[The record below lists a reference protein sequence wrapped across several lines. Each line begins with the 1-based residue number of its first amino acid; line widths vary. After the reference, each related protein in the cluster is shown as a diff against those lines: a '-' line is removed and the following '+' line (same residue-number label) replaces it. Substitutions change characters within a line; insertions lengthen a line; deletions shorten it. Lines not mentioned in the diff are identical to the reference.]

1 MGNNNQKPRAHALD
15 ALRGYAIITMVLS
28 AMEAFS
34 VLPRWMYHAQVPP
47 PDHVFDPT
55 IYGITWVDIIFPF
68 FLFSMGA
75 AIPLSLGRQHAKGE
89 SIMKLTWKTVQRWVK
104 LTFFAIF
111 IIHAFPFMLGYEQEW
126 MRYAMPI
133 FFFIL
138 LCLMFMPNP
147 FGLSPYKARAITW
160 SAYLVAVGFML
171 LQPYAGGAPFR
182 LTDSDC
188 IMLILANVSLTGS
201 IIYLLTIGHPLRRRA
216 LLPFLVALVMAAH
229 TANSWP
235 ALLIHTSWLPWLYLP
250 AYQEYLLI
258 IIPGT
263 VAGEWIAQW
272 LEKMKANDTSE
283 GLVESVQKKN
293 EAVLEN
299 VNPLKGGGEAVL
311 ENGNPL
317 KGGRGAVLE
326 NGNKVKNDEK
336 AVLENVN
343 PLKGGRGAVLEN
355 GNGVKNDE
363 KVVLENGNPLKGG
376 GGAVLE
382 NENKVRT
389 RSEEMKDKENSLAL
403 PVAFLSLALIVVN
416 VVLLFGRHLVANLV
430 ATMVLTALTAWLL
443 RSRREAGTTGVEAAK
458 QRSASKDAS
467 SQNAAKQEV
476 SNREASSQEA
486 AEREVSNREASSQ
499 EAAKQEVS
507 SREASSQEA
516 SKQEVYN
523 HRSSSITASPTL
535 HFWQR
540 LSSAGAYLLLLGLC
554 LESYEGGIRKDDVTL
569 SYLFVTCGLA
579 FYALL
584 LLTVVCDHWHV
595 RWLCAPL
602 EMVGKNPMVAYVSA
616 SMVIIPV
623 LILTHIYPYIDA
635 LSSQPLTGFL
645 KGVLLT
651 TLCMALTAWFT
662 HKRWFWKT

>member
-126 MRYAMPI
+126 MCYAMPI

-147 FGLSPYKARAITW
+147 FGLSPYKARTITW

-201 IIYLLTIGHPLRRRA
+201 IIYLLTIGHPLRRLA
-216 LLPFLVALVMAAH
+216 LLPFLVALFMAAH

-235 ALLIHTSWLPWLYLP
+235 AQLIHTSWLPWLYLP
-250 AYQEYLLI
+250 VYQEYLLI

-272 LEKMKANDTSE
+272 LEKMKANDMSK
-283 GLVESVQKKN
+283 GLVDNYQKKN
-293 EAVLEN
+293 EAVLE
-299 VNPLKGGGEAVL
+299 K
-311 ENGNPL
+311 GNPL

-336 AVLENVN
+336 V
-343 PLKGGRGAVLEN
+343 
-355 GNGVKNDE
+355 
-363 KVVLENGNPLKGG
+363 
-376 GGAVLE
+376 VLE

-389 RSEEMKDKENSLAL
+389 RSEEMKDKENALAL
-403 PVAFLSLALIVVN
+403 PVALLSLALIVVN

-458 QRSASKDAS
+458 Q
-467 SQNAAKQEV
+467 ET
-476 SNREASSQEA
+476 SNQ
-486 AEREVSNREASSQ
+486 
-499 EAAKQEVS
+499 K
-507 SREASSQEA
+507 
-516 SKQEVYN
+516 
-523 HRSSSITASPTL
+523 SSSTPASPTL

-623 LILTHIYPYIDA
+623 LILTQLYPYIDA

-651 TLCMALTAWFT
+651 ALCMALTAWFT

>member
-201 IIYLLTIGHPLRRRA
+201 IIYLLTIGHPLRRLA
-216 LLPFLVALVMAAH
+216 LLPFLVALFMAAH

-283 GLVESVQKKN
+283 GLVESYQKKN
-293 EAVLEN
+293 E
-299 VNPLKGGGEAVL
+299 
-311 ENGNPL
+311 
-317 KGGRGAVLE
+317 
-326 NGNKVKNDEK
+326 

-363 KVVLENGNPLKGG
+363 KVVLEN
-376 GGAVLE
+376 
-382 NENKVRT
+382 ENKVRT
-389 RSEEMKDKENSLAL
+389 RSEEMKDKENALAL

-458 QRSASKDAS
+458 QRAASRDAS

-486 AEREVSNREASSQ
+486 AEREVSSREASSQ
-499 EAAKQEVS
+499 EAAKQEV
-507 SREASSQEA
+507 
-516 SKQEVYN
+516 YN
-523 HRSSSITASPTL
+523 QKTSSITASPTL

-651 TLCMALTAWFT
+651 ALCMALTAWFT

>member
-111 IIHAFPFMLGYEQEW
+111 IIHAVPFMLGYEQEW

-171 LQPYAGGAPFR
+171 LQPYAGGAPFC

-201 IIYLLTIGHPLRRRA
+201 IIYLLTIGHPLRRLA
-216 LLPFLVALVMAAH
+216 LLPVLVALFMAAH

-235 ALLIHTSWLPWLYLP
+235 AQLIHTSWLPWLYLP

-272 LEKMKANDTSE
+272 LEKMKANDTSK
-283 GLVESVQKKN
+283 GLVDNYQKKS
-293 EAVLEN
+293 
-299 VNPLKGGGEAVL
+299 EAVL

-336 AVLENVN
+336 AVLEN
-343 PLKGGRGAVLEN
+343 
-355 GNGVKNDE
+355 
-363 KVVLENGNPLKGG
+363 
-376 GGAVLE
+376 
-382 NENKVRT
+382 ENKVRT
-389 RSEEMKDKENSLAL
+389 RSEEMKEKENALAL
-403 PVAFLSLALIVVN
+403 PVALLSLALIVVN

-443 RSRREAGTTGVEAAK
+443 RSRREAGTTDVEAAK
-458 QRSASKDAS
+458 QRAASKDAS
-467 SQNAAKQEV
+467 SQNAAKQEL
-476 SNREASSQEA
+476 
-486 AEREVSNREASSQ
+486 SNREASSQ
-499 EAAKQEVS
+499 EAAKQEV
-507 SREASSQEA
+507 
-516 SKQEVYN
+516 YN
-523 HRSSSITASPTL
+523 QKSSSIPASPTL

-651 TLCMALTAWFT
+651 ALCMALTAWFT

>member
-201 IIYLLTIGHPLRRRA
+201 IIYLLTIGHPLRRLA
-216 LLPFLVALVMAAH
+216 LLPFLVALFMAAH

-272 LEKMKANDTSE
+272 LEKMKANDTSK
-283 GLVESVQKKN
+283 GLVDNYQKKS

-299 VNPLKGGGEAVL
+299 VNPLKSR
-311 ENGNPL
+311 
-317 KGGRGAVLE
+317 RGAVLE
-326 NGNKVKNDEK
+326 NGDKVKNDEK

-343 PLKGGRGAVLEN
+343 LLKGGRE
-355 GNGVKNDE
+355 
-363 KVVLENGNPLKGG
+363 
-376 GGAVLE
+376 AVLE

-389 RSEEMKDKENSLAL
+389 RSEEMKDKENALAL

-476 SNREASSQEA
+476 SNREASL
-486 AEREVSNREASSQ
+486 Q

-623 LILTHIYPYIDA
+623 LILTQLYPYIDA

>member
-126 MRYAMPI
+126 MCYAMPI

-147 FGLSPYKARAITW
+147 FGLSPYKARTITW

-201 IIYLLTIGHPLRRRA
+201 IIYLLTIGHHLRRLA
-216 LLPFLVALVMAAH
+216 LLPFLVALFMAAH

-272 LEKMKANDTSE
+272 LEKMKANDTSK
-283 GLVESVQKKN
+283 GLVDNYKKKS

-299 VNPLKGGGEAVL
+299 VNPLKGV
-311 ENGNPL
+311 
-317 KGGRGAVLE
+317 
-326 NGNKVKNDEK
+326 
-336 AVLENVN
+336 
-343 PLKGGRGAVLEN
+343 RGAVLEN

-363 KVVLENGNPLKGG
+363 K
-376 GGAVLE
+376 AVLE

-389 RSEEMKDKENSLAL
+389 RSEEMKEKENSLAL
-403 PVAFLSLALIVVN
+403 PVALLSLALIVVN

-443 RSRREAGTTGVEAAK
+443 RSRREAGTTDVEAAK
-458 QRSASKDAS
+458 QRAASKDAS
-467 SQNAAKQEV
+467 SQNAAKQEL
-476 SNREASSQEA
+476 
-486 AEREVSNREASSQ
+486 SNREASSQ
-499 EAAKQEVS
+499 EAAKQEV
-507 SREASSQEA
+507 
-516 SKQEVYN
+516 YN
-523 HRSSSITASPTL
+523 QKSSSIPASPTL

-651 TLCMALTAWFT
+651 ALCMALTAWFT

>member
-201 IIYLLTIGHPLRRRA
+201 IIYLLTIGHPLRRLA
-216 LLPFLVALVMAAH
+216 LLPFLVALFMAAH

-272 LEKMKANDTSE
+272 LETMKANDKSK
-283 GLVESVQKKN
+283 GLVDNYQKKS
-293 EAVLEN
+293 
-299 VNPLKGGGEAVL
+299 EAVL

-326 NGNKVKNDEK
+326 NGN
-336 AVLENVN
+336 
-343 PLKGGRGAVLEN
+343 GA
-355 GNGVKNDE
+355 KNDE
-363 KVVLENGNPLKGG
+363 KV
-376 GGAVLE
+376 VLE

-389 RSEEMKDKENSLAL
+389 RSEEMKDKENALAL
-403 PVAFLSLALIVVN
+403 PVALLSLALIVVN

-443 RSRREAGTTGVEAAK
+443 RSRRKAGTTGVEAAK
-458 QRSASKDAS
+458 QRAASKDAS
-467 SQNAAKQEV
+467 SQNAAKQEL
-476 SNREASSQEA
+476 
-486 AEREVSNREASSQ
+486 SNREASSQ
-499 EAAKQEVS
+499 EAAKQEVYNQKTS
-507 SREASSQEA
+507 S
-516 SKQEVYN
+516 VP
-523 HRSSSITASPTL
+523 ASPTL

-623 LILTHIYPYIDA
+623 LILTQLYPYIDA

-651 TLCMALTAWFT
+651 ALCMALTAWFT

>member
-89 SIMKLTWKTVQRWVK
+89 SITKLTWKTVQRWVK

-133 FFFIL
+133 SFFIL

-201 IIYLLTIGHPLRRRA
+201 IIYLLTIGHPLRRLA
-216 LLPFLVALVMAAH
+216 LLPFLIALFMAAH

-235 ALLIHTSWLPWLYLP
+235 AQLIHTSWLPWLYLP

-272 LEKMKANDTSE
+272 LEKMKVKDT
-283 GLVESVQKKN
+283 GKDLVDNYQKKS
-293 EAVLEN
+293 E
-299 VNPLKGGGEAVL
+299 
-311 ENGNPL
+311 
-317 KGGRGAVLE
+317 
-326 NGNKVKNDEK
+326 

-363 KVVLENGNPLKGG
+363 KAVLENGNPLKGG
-376 GGAVLE
+376 RGAVLENGNGVKNDEKVVLE

-389 RSEEMKDKENSLAL
+389 RSEEMKDKENALAL
-403 PVAFLSLALIVVN
+403 PVALLSLALIVVN
-416 VVLLFGRHLVANLV
+416 VVLLFGRHLVANLI
-430 ATMVLTALTAWLL
+430 ATIVLTALTAWLL
-443 RSRREAGTTGVEAAK
+443 RSRREAGSTGVEAAR
-458 QRSASKDAS
+458 QRAALKEAS

-476 SNREASSQEA
+476 SNREASSQG
-486 AEREVSNREASSQ
+486 
-499 EAAKQEVS
+499 AAKQEVS
-507 SREASSQEA
+507 NQ
-516 SKQEVYN
+516 K
-523 HRSSSITASPTL
+523 SSSTQASPTL

-623 LILTHIYPYIDA
+623 LILTQLYPYIDA
-635 LSSQPLTGFL
+635 LSSEPLTGFL

-651 TLCMALTAWFT
+651 ALCMALTAWFT

>member
-201 IIYLLTIGHPLRRRA
+201 IIYLLTIGHPLRRLA
-216 LLPFLVALVMAAH
+216 LLPFLVALFMAAH

-250 AYQEYLLI
+250 AYQVYLLI

-272 LEKMKANDTSE
+272 LEKMKANDTSK
-283 GLVESVQKKN
+283 GLVDNYQKKN
-293 EAVLEN
+293 EAVLES
-299 VNPLKGGGEAVL
+299 G
-311 ENGNPL
+311 
-317 KGGRGAVLE
+317 
-326 NGNKVKNDEK
+326 
-336 AVLENVN
+336 N

-363 KVVLENGNPLKGG
+363 KVVLEN
-376 GGAVLE
+376 
-382 NENKVRT
+382 ENKVRT
-389 RSEEMKDKENSLAL
+389 RSEEMKDKENALAL
-403 PVAFLSLALIVVN
+403 PVALLSLALIVVN

-458 QRSASKDAS
+458 QRAASRDAS

-486 AEREVSNREASSQ
+486 
-499 EAAKQEVS
+499 
-507 SREASSQEA
+507 

-523 HRSSSITASPTL
+523 QKTSSIPASPTL

>member
-89 SIMKLTWKTVQRWVK
+89 SITKLTWKTIQRWVK

-133 FFFIL
+133 FFFLL

-147 FGLSPYKARAITW
+147 FGLSPYKARTITW

-171 LQPYAGGAPFR
+171 LQPYVGGAPFR
-182 LTDSDC
+182 LADSDC

-201 IIYLLTIGHPLRRRA
+201 IIYLLTIGHPLRRLA
-216 LLPFLVALVMAAH
+216 LLPFLIALFMAAH

-235 ALLIHTSWLPWLYLP
+235 AQLIHTSWLPWLYLP

-272 LEKMKANDTSE
+272 LEKMKANDTSK
-283 GLVESVQKKN
+283 GLVDNYQKKS
-293 EAVLEN
+293 EAVLD
-299 VNPLKGGGEAVL
+299 
-311 ENGNPL
+311 NG
-317 KGGRGAVLE
+317 
-326 NGNKVKNDEK
+326 
-336 AVLENVN
+336 N

-363 KVVLENGNPLKGG
+363 KVVLEN
-376 GGAVLE
+376 
-382 NENKVRT
+382 ENKVRT
-389 RSEEMKDKENSLAL
+389 RSEEMKDKENALAL
-403 PVAFLSLALIVVN
+403 PVALLSLALIVVN
-416 VVLLFGRHLVANLV
+416 VVLLFGRHLIANLV

-458 QRSASKDAS
+458 QRAASKDAS
-467 SQNAAKQEV
+467 SQEAAKQEFSNREASLQEAAKQEV

-486 AEREVSNREASSQ
+486 A
-499 EAAKQEVS
+499 
-507 SREASSQEA
+507 
-516 SKQEVYN
+516 KQEVYN
-523 HRSSSITASPTL
+523 QKSSSITASPTL

-540 LSSAGAYLLLLGLC
+540 LSLAGAYLLLLGLC

-623 LILTHIYPYIDA
+623 LILTQLYPYIDA
-635 LSSQPLTGFL
+635 LSSEPLTGFL

-651 TLCMALTAWFT
+651 ALCMALTAWFT

>member
-1 MGNNNQKPRAHALD
+1 MEVIGQMLFLSGSFHSLFRNRTFAFMKSRNMGNNNQKPRAHALD

-89 SIMKLTWKTVQRWVK
+89 SITKLTWKTVQRWVK

-133 FFFIL
+133 FFFLL

-201 IIYLLTIGHPLRRRA
+201 IIYLLTIGHPLRRLA
-216 LLPFLVALVMAAH
+216 LLPFLVALFMAAH

-272 LEKMKANDTSE
+272 LEKMKANDTSK
-283 GLVESVQKKN
+283 GLVDNYQKKS
-293 EAVLEN
+293 EAVLD
-299 VNPLKGGGEAVL
+299 
-311 ENGNPL
+311 NGNPL
-317 KGGRGAVLE
+317 KGGREAVPENGNGVKDVEKVVLENEIKDEEQEILENKEEKKGGREAVLE
-326 NGNKVKNDEK
+326 NGNKV
-336 AVLENVN
+336 
-343 PLKGGRGAVLEN
+343 
-355 GNGVKNDE
+355 
-363 KVVLENGNPLKGG
+363 
-376 GGAVLE
+376 
-382 NENKVRT
+382 RT
-389 RSEEMKDKENSLAL
+389 RSEEVKDKENALAL
-403 PVAFLSLALIVVN
+403 PVALLSLALIVTN
-416 VVLLFGRHLVANLV
+416 VVLLFGRHLVANLI
-430 ATMVLTALTAWLL
+430 ATIVLTALTAWLL
-443 RSRREAGTTGVEAAK
+443 RSRREAGSTGVEAAR
-458 QRSASKDAS
+458 QR
-467 SQNAAKQEV
+467 AALK
-476 SNREASSQEA
+476 
-486 AEREVSNREASSQ
+486 EASSQ

-507 SREASSQEA
+507 DREASSQGA
-516 SKQEVYN
+516 AKQEVSN
-523 HRSSSITASPTL
+523 QKSSSTQASPTL

-635 LSSQPLTGFL
+635 LSSEPLTGFL

-651 TLCMALTAWFT
+651 ALCMALTAWFT

>member
-201 IIYLLTIGHPLRRRA
+201 IIYLLTIGHPLRRLA
-216 LLPFLVALVMAAH
+216 LLPFLVALFMAAH

-272 LEKMKANDTSE
+272 LETMKANDTSK
-283 GLVESVQKKN
+283 GLVDNYQKKS
-293 EAVLEN
+293 
-299 VNPLKGGGEAVL
+299 EAVL

-326 NGNKVKNDEK
+326 NGN
-336 AVLENVN
+336 
-343 PLKGGRGAVLEN
+343 
-355 GNGVKNDE
+355 GVKNDE
-363 KVVLENGNPLKGG
+363 K
-376 GGAVLE
+376 AVLE

-389 RSEEMKDKENSLAL
+389 RSEDMKDKENALAL
-403 PVAFLSLALIVVN
+403 PVALLSLALIVVN

-443 RSRREAGTTGVEAAK
+443 RSRRAAGTTGVEAAK
-458 QRSASKDAS
+458 QRAALKDAS
-467 SQNAAKQEV
+467 SQN
-476 SNREASSQEA
+476 
-486 AEREVSNREASSQ
+486 
-499 EAAKQEVS
+499 AAKQEVS

-516 SKQEVYN
+516 AQQEVSN

-651 TLCMALTAWFT
+651 ALCMVLTAWFT

>member
-201 IIYLLTIGHPLRRRA
+201 IIYLLTIGHPLRRLA
-216 LLPFLVALVMAAH
+216 LLPFLVALFMAAH

-272 LEKMKANDTSE
+272 LEKMKANDTSK
-283 GLVESVQKKN
+283 GLVDNYKKKN
-293 EAVLEN
+293 EAVLES
-299 VNPLKGGGEAVL
+299 
-311 ENGNPL
+311 GNPL
-317 KGGRGAVLE
+317 KSSRGAVLE

-336 AVLENVN
+336 VVLENGN
-343 PLKGGRGAVLEN
+343 PFKGGRGAVLEN
-355 GNGVKNDE
+355 G
-363 KVVLENGNPLKGG
+363 
-376 GGAVLE
+376 
-382 NENKVRT
+382 NKVRT
-389 RSEEMKDKENSLAL
+389 RSEEMKDKENALAL

-486 AEREVSNREASSQ
+486 A
-499 EAAKQEVS
+499 
-507 SREASSQEA
+507 
-516 SKQEVYN
+516 KQEVYN
-523 HRSSSITASPTL
+523 REASLQEAAQQEVYNQKCSSIPASPTL

-651 TLCMALTAWFT
+651 ALCMALTAWFT

>member
-201 IIYLLTIGHPLRRRA
+201 IIYLLTIGHPLRRLA
-216 LLPFLVALVMAAH
+216 LLPFLVALFMAAH

-272 LEKMKANDTSE
+272 LEKMKANDTSK
-283 GLVESVQKKN
+283 GLVDNYQKKS

-299 VNPLKGGGEAVL
+299 VNPLKGGRE
-311 ENGNPL
+311 
-317 KGGRGAVLE
+317 
-326 NGNKVKNDEK
+326 
-336 AVLENVN
+336 
-343 PLKGGRGAVLEN
+343 
-355 GNGVKNDE
+355 
-363 KVVLENGNPLKGG
+363 
-376 GGAVLE
+376 AVLE

-389 RSEEMKDKENSLAL
+389 RSEEMKDKENALAL
-403 PVAFLSLALIVVN
+403 PVALLSLALIIVN

-430 ATMVLTALTAWLL
+430 ATMLLTALTAWLL

-458 QRSASKDAS
+458 QRSASRDAS
-467 SQNAAKQEV
+467 SQN
-476 SNREASSQEA
+476 
-486 AEREVSNREASSQ
+486 
-499 EAAKQEVS
+499 AAKQEVS

-516 SKQEVYN
+516 AKQEVYN
-523 HRSSSITASPTL
+523 REASSQEAAKQEVYNQKCSSITASPTL

-623 LILTHIYPYIDA
+623 LILTQLYPYIDA

>member
-201 IIYLLTIGHPLRRRA
+201 IIYLLTIGHPLRRLA
-216 LLPFLVALVMAAH
+216 LLPFLIALFMAAH

-283 GLVESVQKKN
+283 GLVESYQKKN
-293 EAVLEN
+293 E
-299 VNPLKGGGEAVL
+299 
-311 ENGNPL
+311 
-317 KGGRGAVLE
+317 
-326 NGNKVKNDEK
+326 

-363 KVVLENGNPLKGG
+363 KVVLESGNGVKNDEK
-376 GGAVLE
+376 AVLE

-389 RSEEMKDKENSLAL
+389 RSEEMKDKENALAL

-458 QRSASKDAS
+458 QRAASRDAS

-486 AEREVSNREASSQ
+486 AKR
-499 EAAKQEVS
+499 EVS

-651 TLCMALTAWFT
+651 ALCMALTAWFT

>member
-126 MRYAMPI
+126 MCYAMPI

-201 IIYLLTIGHPLRRRA
+201 IIYLLTIGHPLRRLA
-216 LLPFLVALVMAAH
+216 LLPFLVALFMAAH

-272 LEKMKANDTSE
+272 LEKMKANDTSK
-283 GLVESVQKKN
+283 GLVENYQKKN

-299 VNPLKGGGEAVL
+299 GNPLKGGSEAVFENGNKVKNDEKAVL

-326 NGNKVKNDEK
+326 SGNKVKNDE
-336 AVLENVN
+336 NV
-343 PLKGGRGAVLEN
+343 
-355 GNGVKNDE
+355 
-363 KVVLENGNPLKGG
+363 
-376 GGAVLE
+376 VLE
-382 NENKVRT
+382 NENKVKT
-389 RSEEMKDKENSLAL
+389 RSEEMKEKENALAL
-403 PVAFLSLALIVVN
+403 PVALLSLALIVVN

-458 QRSASKDAS
+458 Q
-467 SQNAAKQEV
+467 ET
-476 SNREASSQEA
+476 SNQ
-486 AEREVSNREASSQ
+486 
-499 EAAKQEVS
+499 
-507 SREASSQEA
+507 
-516 SKQEVYN
+516 
-523 HRSSSITASPTL
+523 RSSSAPASPTL

-623 LILTHIYPYIDA
+623 LILTQLYPYIDA

-651 TLCMALTAWFT
+651 ALCMALTAWFT

>member
-201 IIYLLTIGHPLRRRA
+201 IIYLLTIGHPLRRLA
-216 LLPFLVALVMAAH
+216 LLPFLVALFMAAH

-272 LEKMKANDTSE
+272 LEKMKANDTSK
-283 GLVESVQKKN
+283 GLVDNYQKKN

-299 VNPLKGGGEAVL
+299 VNPLKGG
-311 ENGNPL
+311 
-317 KGGRGAVLE
+317 K
-326 NGNKVKNDEK
+326 
-336 AVLENVN
+336 
-343 PLKGGRGAVLEN
+343 GAVLEN

-382 NENKVRT
+382 NGNKVKNDEKAVLENENKVRT
-389 RSEEMKDKENSLAL
+389 RSEEMKDKENALAL
-403 PVAFLSLALIVVN
+403 PVALLSLALIIVN

-443 RSRREAGTTGVEAAK
+443 RSRREAGTPGVEAAK
-458 QRSASKDAS
+458 QRVASKDAS

-476 SNREASSQEA
+476 SSREASSQEA
-486 AEREVSNREASSQ
+486 AKQEVYNREASSQ
-499 EAAKQEVS
+499 EAAKQEV
-507 SREASSQEA
+507 
-516 SKQEVYN
+516 YN
-523 HRSSSITASPTL
+523 QKCSSIPASPTL

>member
-1 MGNNNQKPRAHALD
+1 MGNNSQKPRAHALD

-201 IIYLLTIGHPLRRRA
+201 IIYLLTIGHPLRRLA
-216 LLPFLVALVMAAH
+216 LLPFLVALFMAAH

-250 AYQEYLLI
+250 AYQVYLLI

-283 GLVESVQKKN
+283 GLVESYQKKN
-293 EAVLEN
+293 E
-299 VNPLKGGGEAVL
+299 
-311 ENGNPL
+311 
-317 KGGRGAVLE
+317 
-326 NGNKVKNDEK
+326 

-363 KVVLENGNPLKGG
+363 KVVLENVNPLKGG
-376 GGAVLE
+376 RGAVLE

-389 RSEEMKDKENSLAL
+389 RSEEMKDKENALAL

-430 ATMVLTALTAWLL
+430 ATMVLTALSAWLL
-443 RSRREAGTTGVEAAK
+443 RSRRKAGTTGVEAAK
-458 QRSASKDAS
+458 QRAASRDAS
-467 SQNAAKQEV
+467 SQN
-476 SNREASSQEA
+476 
-486 AEREVSNREASSQ
+486 
-499 EAAKQEVS
+499 AAKQEVS

-516 SKQEVYN
+516 AKQEVYN
-523 HRSSSITASPTL
+523 REASSQEASKQEVSSREASSQEASEQEVYNQKTSSIPASPTL

-651 TLCMALTAWFT
+651 ALCMALTAWFT

>member
-201 IIYLLTIGHPLRRRA
+201 IIYLLTIGHPLRRLA
-216 LLPFLVALVMAAH
+216 LLPFLVALFMAAH

-272 LEKMKANDTSE
+272 LEKMKANYTSK
-283 GLVESVQKKN
+283 GLVDNYQKKS

-299 VNPLKGGGEAVL
+299 VNPLNGGREAVLDNGNKVKNDEKAVL

-326 NGNKVKNDEK
+326 NVNKVKNDEK
-336 AVLENVN
+336 V
-343 PLKGGRGAVLEN
+343 
-355 GNGVKNDE
+355 
-363 KVVLENGNPLKGG
+363 
-376 GGAVLE
+376 VLE

-389 RSEEMKDKENSLAL
+389 RSEEMKDKENALAL
-403 PVAFLSLALIVVN
+403 PVALLSLALIVVN

-458 QRSASKDAS
+458 QDT
-467 SQNAAKQEV
+467 
-476 SNREASSQEA
+476 SNQ
-486 AEREVSNREASSQ
+486 
-499 EAAKQEVS
+499 K
-507 SREASSQEA
+507 
-516 SKQEVYN
+516 
-523 HRSSSITASPTL
+523 SSSTPASPTL

-595 RWLCAPL
+595 RWLCASL

-623 LILTHIYPYIDA
+623 LILTQLYSYIDS

-651 TLCMALTAWFT
+651 ALCMALTAWFT

>member
-47 PDHVFDPT
+47 PDHVFDTT

-201 IIYLLTIGHPLRRRA
+201 IIYLLTIGHPLRRLA
-216 LLPFLVALVMAAH
+216 LLPFLVALFMAAH

-250 AYQEYLLI
+250 AYQVYLLI

-283 GLVESVQKKN
+283 GLVESYQKKN

-299 VNPLKGGGEAVL
+299 VNPL
-311 ENGNPL
+311 N
-317 KGGRGAVLE
+317 
-326 NGNKVKNDEK
+326 
-336 AVLENVN
+336 
-343 PLKGGRGAVLEN
+343 GGRGAVLEN

-382 NENKVRT
+382 NGNKVKNDEKAVLENENKVRT
-389 RSEEMKDKENSLAL
+389 RSEEMKDKENALAL
-403 PVAFLSLALIVVN
+403 PVALLSLALIIVN

-476 SNREASSQEA
+476 SNREASL
-486 AEREVSNREASSQ
+486 Q

-516 SKQEVYN
+516 LKQEVYN
-523 HRSSSITASPTL
+523 REASLQEAAQQEVYNQKCSSIPASPTL

-623 LILTHIYPYIDA
+623 LILTQLYPYIDA

-651 TLCMALTAWFT
+651 ALCMALTAWFT

>member
-89 SIMKLTWKTVQRWVK
+89 SITKLTWKTVQRWVK

-201 IIYLLTIGHPLRRRA
+201 IIYLLTIGHPLRRLA
-216 LLPFLVALVMAAH
+216 LLPFLIALFMAAH

-235 ALLIHTSWLPWLYLP
+235 AQLIHTSWLPWLYLP

-272 LEKMKANDTSE
+272 LEKMKAKDTGK
-283 GLVESVQKKN
+283 GLVENYQKKS
-293 EAVLEN
+293 
-299 VNPLKGGGEAVL
+299 EAVL

-317 KGGRGAVLE
+317 KGERGAVLE
-326 NGNKVKNDEK
+326 NE
-336 AVLENVN
+336 
-343 PLKGGRGAVLEN
+343 
-355 GNGVKNDE
+355 NGVKDVE
-363 KVVLENGNPLKGG
+363 KVVLENEIKDEEQEVLENKEDKKGG
-376 GGAVLE
+376 REVVLE

-389 RSEEMKDKENSLAL
+389 RSEEMKEKENALAL
-403 PVAFLSLALIVVN
+403 PVAILSLALIVTN
-416 VVLLFGRHLVANLV
+416 VVLLFGRHLVANLI
-430 ATMVLTALTAWLL
+430 ATIVLTALTAWLL
-443 RSRREAGTTGVEAAK
+443 RSRREAGSTGVEAAK
-458 QRSASKDAS
+458 QRAASKDAS
-467 SQNAAKQEV
+467 SQNAAKQELSNREASSQEAAKQEVSNREASSQGAAKQEV

-486 AEREVSNREASSQ
+486 AEQEVSNQ
-499 EAAKQEVS
+499 K
-507 SREASSQEA
+507 
-516 SKQEVYN
+516 
-523 HRSSSITASPTL
+523 SSSTPASPTL

-623 LILTHIYPYIDA
+623 LILTQLYPYIDA

-651 TLCMALTAWFT
+651 ALCMALTAWFT

>member
-89 SIMKLTWKTVQRWVK
+89 SIMKLTWKTVQRWVR

-201 IIYLLTIGHPLRRRA
+201 IIYLLTIGHPLRRLA
-216 LLPFLVALVMAAH
+216 LLPFLVALFMAAH

-272 LEKMKANDTSE
+272 LEKMKANDTSK
-283 GLVESVQKKN
+283 GLVDNYKKKN
-293 EAVLEN
+293 EAVLES
-299 VNPLKGGGEAVL
+299 
-311 ENGNPL
+311 GNPL
-317 KGGRGAVLE
+317 KSSRGAVLE
-326 NGNKVKNDEK
+326 NGNK
-336 AVLENVN
+336 
-343 PLKGGRGAVLEN
+343 
-355 GNGVKNDE
+355 VKNDE

-376 GGAVLE
+376 GGAVFE

-389 RSEEMKDKENSLAL
+389 RSEEMKDKENALAL

-486 AEREVSNREASSQ
+486 A
-499 EAAKQEVS
+499 KQEVS

-523 HRSSSITASPTL
+523 REASLQEAAQQEVYNQKCSSIPASPTL

-651 TLCMALTAWFT
+651 ALCMALTAWFT

>member
-201 IIYLLTIGHPLRRRA
+201 IIYLLTIGHPLRRLA
-216 LLPFLVALVMAAH
+216 LLPFLVALFMAAH

-272 LEKMKANDTSE
+272 LETMKANDTSK
-283 GLVESVQKKN
+283 GLVESYQKKN
-293 EAVLEN
+293 
-299 VNPLKGGGEAVL
+299 EAVL

-317 KGGRGAVLE
+317 KGGREAVLE

-336 AVLENVN
+336 TVLES
-343 PLKGGRGAVLEN
+343 
-355 GNGVKNDE
+355 
-363 KVVLENGNPLKGG
+363 
-376 GGAVLE
+376 
-382 NENKVRT
+382 ENKVRT
-389 RSEEMKDKENSLAL
+389 RSEEMKDKENALAL
-403 PVAFLSLALIVVN
+403 PVALLSLALIVVN

-443 RSRREAGTTGVEAAK
+443 RSRRKAGTTGVEAAK
-458 QRSASKDAS
+458 QRAASRDAS

-499 EAAKQEVS
+499 EAAKQEV
-507 SREASSQEA
+507 
-516 SKQEVYN
+516 YN
-523 HRSSSITASPTL
+523 QKCSSIPASPTL

-651 TLCMALTAWFT
+651 ALCMALTAWFT

>member
-147 FGLSPYKARAITW
+147 FGLSPYKARTITW

-201 IIYLLTIGHPLRRRA
+201 IIYLLTIGHHLRRLA
-216 LLPFLVALVMAAH
+216 LLPFLVALFMAAH

-235 ALLIHTSWLPWLYLP
+235 ALFIHTSWLPWLYLP

-272 LEKMKANDTSE
+272 LEKMKANDTSK
-283 GLVESVQKKN
+283 GLVDNYQKKS

-299 VNPLKGGGEAVL
+299 VNPLNGGREAVL
-311 ENGNPL
+311 DNGNKVKNDEKAVLEKGNPL

-326 NGNKVKNDEK
+326 NVNKVKNDEK
-336 AVLENVN
+336 V
-343 PLKGGRGAVLEN
+343 
-355 GNGVKNDE
+355 
-363 KVVLENGNPLKGG
+363 
-376 GGAVLE
+376 VLE

-389 RSEEMKDKENSLAL
+389 RSEEMKDKENALAL
-403 PVAFLSLALIVVN
+403 PVALLSLALIVVN

-430 ATMVLTALTAWLL
+430 ATMALTALTAWLL

-458 QRSASKDAS
+458 Q
-467 SQNAAKQEV
+467 EI
-476 SNREASSQEA
+476 SNQ
-486 AEREVSNREASSQ
+486 
-499 EAAKQEVS
+499 K
-507 SREASSQEA
+507 
-516 SKQEVYN
+516 
-523 HRSSSITASPTL
+523 SSSALASPTL

-651 TLCMALTAWFT
+651 ALCMALTAWFT

>member
-201 IIYLLTIGHPLRRRA
+201 IIYLLTIGHHLRRLA
-216 LLPFLVALVMAAH
+216 LLPFLVALFMAAH

-272 LEKMKANDTSE
+272 LEKMKANDTSK
-283 GLVESVQKKN
+283 GLVENYQKKN

-299 VNPLKGGGEAVL
+299 GNPLKGGSEAVFENGNKVKNDEKAVL

-326 NGNKVKNDEK
+326 SGNKVKNDE
-336 AVLENVN
+336 NV
-343 PLKGGRGAVLEN
+343 
-355 GNGVKNDE
+355 
-363 KVVLENGNPLKGG
+363 
-376 GGAVLE
+376 VLE
-382 NENKVRT
+382 NENKVKT
-389 RSEEMKDKENSLAL
+389 RSEEMKDKENALAL
-403 PVAFLSLALIVVN
+403 PVALLSLALIVVN

-443 RSRREAGTTGVEAAK
+443 RSRRKAGTTGVEAAK
-458 QRSASKDAS
+458 QRAASRDAS

-486 AEREVSNREASSQ
+486 AKQEVSNRESSSQ
-499 EAAKQEVS
+499 EAAKQEV
-507 SREASSQEA
+507 
-516 SKQEVYN
+516 YN
-523 HRSSSITASPTL
+523 QKCSSIQASPTL

-623 LILTHIYPYIDA
+623 LILTQLYPYIDA
-635 LSSQPLTGFL
+635 LSSEPLTGFL

-651 TLCMALTAWFT
+651 ALCMALTAWFT

>member
-201 IIYLLTIGHPLRRRA
+201 IIYLLTIGHPLRRLA
-216 LLPFLVALVMAAH
+216 LLPFLVALFMAAH

-283 GLVESVQKKN
+283 GLVENYQKKS
-293 EAVLEN
+293 
-299 VNPLKGGGEAVL
+299 EAVL
-311 ENGNPL
+311 ENGNLL
-317 KGGRGAVLE
+317 KGGREAVLE
-326 NGNKVKNDEK
+326 NWNK
-336 AVLENVN
+336 
-343 PLKGGRGAVLEN
+343 
-355 GNGVKNDE
+355 VKNDE

-382 NENKVRT
+382 NGNKVKNDEKAVLENENKVRT
-389 RSEEMKDKENSLAL
+389 RSEEMKDKENALAL
-403 PVAFLSLALIVVN
+403 PVALLSLALIIVN

-443 RSRREAGTTGVEAAK
+443 RSRRKAGTTGVEAAK
-458 QRSASKDAS
+458 QRAASRDAS
-467 SQNAAKQEV
+467 SQN
-476 SNREASSQEA
+476 
-486 AEREVSNREASSQ
+486 
-499 EAAKQEVS
+499 AAKQEVS

-516 SKQEVYN
+516 VKQEVYN
-523 HRSSSITASPTL
+523 HRSSSIPASPTL

-651 TLCMALTAWFT
+651 ALCMALTAWFT

>member
-126 MRYAMPI
+126 MCYAMPI

-138 LCLMFMPNP
+138 LCLMFMSNP

-201 IIYLLTIGHPLRRRA
+201 IIYLLTIGHPLRRLA
-216 LLPFLVALVMAAH
+216 LLPFLVALFMAAH

-272 LEKMKANDTSE
+272 LEKMKANDTSK
-283 GLVESVQKKN
+283 GLVESYQKKS
-293 EAVLEN
+293 E
-299 VNPLKGGGEAVL
+299 
-311 ENGNPL
+311 
-317 KGGRGAVLE
+317 AVLE

-336 AVLENVN
+336 AVLEKGN
-343 PLKGGRGAVLEN
+343 PLKGGRGAVLES
-355 GNGVKNDE
+355 GNKVKNDE
-363 KVVLENGNPLKGG
+363 NV
-376 GGAVLE
+376 VLE

-389 RSEEMKDKENSLAL
+389 RSEEMKEKENALAL
-403 PVAFLSLALIVVN
+403 PVALLSLALIVTN
-416 VVLLFGRHLVANLV
+416 VVLLFGRHLVANLI
-430 ATMVLTALTAWLL
+430 ATIVLTALTAWLL
-443 RSRREAGTTGVEAAK
+443 RSRREAGLTGVEAAR
-458 QRSASKDAS
+458 QRAALKEAS

-476 SNREASSQEA
+476 SDRETSSQG
-486 AEREVSNREASSQ
+486 
-499 EAAKQEVS
+499 AAKQEV
-507 SREASSQEA
+507 
-516 SKQEVYN
+516 YN
-523 HRSSSITASPTL
+523 QKSSSAPASPTL

-623 LILTHIYPYIDA
+623 LILTQLYPYIDA
-635 LSSQPLTGFL
+635 LSSEPLTGFL

-651 TLCMALTAWFT
+651 ALCMALTAWFT

>member
-201 IIYLLTIGHPLRRRA
+201 IIYLLTIGHPLRRQA
-216 LLPFLVALVMAAH
+216 LLPFLVALFMAAH

-272 LEKMKANDTSE
+272 LEKMKANDTSK
-283 GLVESVQKKN
+283 GLVDNYQKKS
-293 EAVLEN
+293 EAVLEI
-299 VNPLKGGGEAVL
+299 
-311 ENGNPL
+311 GNPL
-317 KGGRGAVLE
+317 KGGREAVLE

-336 AVLENVN
+336 TVLES
-343 PLKGGRGAVLEN
+343 
-355 GNGVKNDE
+355 
-363 KVVLENGNPLKGG
+363 
-376 GGAVLE
+376 
-382 NENKVRT
+382 ENKVRT
-389 RSEEMKDKENSLAL
+389 RSEEMKDKENALAL
-403 PVAFLSLALIVVN
+403 PVALLSLALIVVN

-458 QRSASKDAS
+458 QRAGLKDAS
-467 SQNAAKQEV
+467 SQDAAEQEV
-476 SNREASSQEA
+476 SSREASSQ
-486 AEREVSNREASSQ
+486 N
-499 EAAKQEVS
+499 AAKQEVS

-516 SKQEVYN
+516 AKQEVSN
-523 HRSSSITASPTL
+523 HRFSSIPASPTL

-651 TLCMALTAWFT
+651 ALCMALTAWFT

>member
-126 MRYAMPI
+126 MCYAMPI

-201 IIYLLTIGHPLRRRA
+201 IIYLLTIGHPLRRLA
-216 LLPFLVALVMAAH
+216 LLPFLVALFMAAH

-235 ALLIHTSWLPWLYLP
+235 AQLIHTSWLPWLYLP

-272 LEKMKANDTSE
+272 LEKMKTNDTSK
-283 GLVESVQKKN
+283 GLVDNYQKKS
-293 EAVLEN
+293 EAVLD
-299 VNPLKGGGEAVL
+299 
-311 ENGNPL
+311 NGNPL
-317 KGGRGAVLE
+317 NGGRE
-326 NGNKVKNDEK
+326 
-336 AVLENVN
+336 
-343 PLKGGRGAVLEN
+343 AVLEN

-363 KVVLENGNPLKGG
+363 K
-376 GGAVLE
+376 AVLE

-389 RSEEMKDKENSLAL
+389 RSEEMKDKENALAL
-403 PVAFLSLALIVVN
+403 PVALLSLALIVVN

-458 QRSASKDAS
+458 QRAASKDAS
-467 SQNAAKQEV
+467 SQNAAKQEL
-476 SNREASSQEA
+476 
-486 AEREVSNREASSQ
+486 SNREASSQ

-507 SREASSQEA
+507 NREASLQEA
-516 SKQEVYN
+516 AKQEISN
-523 HRSSSITASPTL
+523 QKSSSTPASPTL

-602 EMVGKNPMVAYVSA
+602 EMVGKNPMVAYVSS

-623 LILTHIYPYIDA
+623 LILTQLYPYIDA

-651 TLCMALTAWFT
+651 ALCMALTAWFT

>member
-126 MRYAMPI
+126 MCYAMPI

-201 IIYLLTIGHPLRRRA
+201 IIYLLTIGHPLRRLA
-216 LLPFLVALVMAAH
+216 LLPFLVALFMAAH

-235 ALLIHTSWLPWLYLP
+235 AQLIHTSWLPWLYLP

-272 LEKMKANDTSE
+272 LEKMKANDMSK
-283 GLVESVQKKN
+283 GLVDNYQKKN
-293 EAVLEN
+293 
-299 VNPLKGGGEAVL
+299 EAVL

-336 AVLENVN
+336 AVLEKGN
-343 PLKGGRGAVLEN
+343 PLKGGREAVLEN
-355 GNGVKNDE
+355 VNKVKNDE
-363 KVVLENGNPLKGG
+363 KV
-376 GGAVLE
+376 VLE

-389 RSEEMKDKENSLAL
+389 RSEEMKDKENALAL
-403 PVAFLSLALIVVN
+403 PVALLSLALIVVN

-458 QRSASKDAS
+458 Q
-467 SQNAAKQEV
+467 EI
-476 SNREASSQEA
+476 SNQ
-486 AEREVSNREASSQ
+486 
-499 EAAKQEVS
+499 K
-507 SREASSQEA
+507 
-516 SKQEVYN
+516 
-523 HRSSSITASPTL
+523 SSSAPASPTL
-535 HFWQR
+535 HFWQC

-651 TLCMALTAWFT
+651 ALCMALTAWFT

>member
-201 IIYLLTIGHPLRRRA
+201 IIYLLTIGHPLRRLA
-216 LLPFLVALVMAAH
+216 LLPFLVALFMAAH

-235 ALLIHTSWLPWLYLP
+235 AQLIHTSWLPWLYLP

-272 LEKMKANDTSE
+272 LEKMKTNDTSK
-283 GLVESVQKKN
+283 GLVDNYQKKS
-293 EAVLEN
+293 EAVLD
-299 VNPLKGGGEAVL
+299 
-311 ENGNPL
+311 NGNPL
-317 KGGRGAVLE
+317 NGGRE
-326 NGNKVKNDEK
+326 
-336 AVLENVN
+336 
-343 PLKGGRGAVLEN
+343 AVLEN

-363 KVVLENGNPLKGG
+363 K
-376 GGAVLE
+376 AVLE

-389 RSEEMKDKENSLAL
+389 RSEEMKDKENALAL
-403 PVAFLSLALIVVN
+403 PVALLSLALIVVN

-458 QRSASKDAS
+458 QDT
-467 SQNAAKQEV
+467 
-476 SNREASSQEA
+476 SNQ
-486 AEREVSNREASSQ
+486 
-499 EAAKQEVS
+499 K
-507 SREASSQEA
+507 
-516 SKQEVYN
+516 
-523 HRSSSITASPTL
+523 SSSAPASPTL

-651 TLCMALTAWFT
+651 ALCMALTAWFT

>member
-89 SIMKLTWKTVQRWVK
+89 SITKLTWKTVQRWVK

-182 LTDSDC
+182 LADSDC

-201 IIYLLTIGHPLRRRA
+201 IIYLLTIGHPLRRLA
-216 LLPFLVALVMAAH
+216 LLPFLIALFMAAH

-235 ALLIHTSWLPWLYLP
+235 AQLIHTSWLPWLYLP

-258 IIPGT
+258 IIPST

-272 LEKMKANDTSE
+272 LEKMKAKDTGK
-283 GLVESVQKKN
+283 GLVENYQIN
-293 EAVLEN
+293 
-299 VNPLKGGGEAVL
+299 EAVL

-317 KGGRGAVLE
+317 KGGREAV
-326 NGNKVKNDEK
+326 
-336 AVLENVN
+336 
-343 PLKGGRGAVLEN
+343 P
-355 GNGVKNDE
+355 
-363 KVVLENGNPLKGG
+363 
-376 GGAVLE
+376 E

-389 RSEEMKDKENSLAL
+389 RSEEMKEKENALAL
-403 PVAFLSLALIVVN
+403 PVALLSLALIVTN
-416 VVLLFGRHLVANLV
+416 VVLLFGRHLVANLI
-430 ATMVLTALTAWLL
+430 ATIVLTALTAWLL
-443 RSRREAGTTGVEAAK
+443 RSRHEAGSTGVEAAR
-458 QRSASKDAS
+458 QRAALKEAS
-467 SQNAAKQEV
+467 SQETAKQEVSNREASSQGAAKQEV

-486 AEREVSNREASSQ
+486 AKQRISNREASSQ
-499 EAAKQEVS
+499 EAAEQEVS
-507 SREASSQEA
+507 NQ
-516 SKQEVYN
+516 K
-523 HRSSSITASPTL
+523 SSSTPASPTL
-535 HFWQR
+535 HFCQR

-635 LSSQPLTGFL
+635 LSSEPLTGFL

-651 TLCMALTAWFT
+651 ALCMALTAWFT

>member
-201 IIYLLTIGHPLRRRA
+201 IIYLLTIGHPLRRLA
-216 LLPFLVALVMAAH
+216 LLPFLVALFMAAH

-235 ALLIHTSWLPWLYLP
+235 AQLIHTSWLPWLYLP

-272 LEKMKANDTSE
+272 LEKMKANDTSK
-283 GLVESVQKKN
+283 GLVDNYQKKS
-293 EAVLEN
+293 EAVLD
-299 VNPLKGGGEAVL
+299 
-311 ENGNPL
+311 NGNPL
-317 KGGRGAVLE
+317 NGGRE
-326 NGNKVKNDEK
+326 
-336 AVLENVN
+336 
-343 PLKGGRGAVLEN
+343 AVLEN

-363 KVVLENGNPLKGG
+363 KV
-376 GGAVLE
+376 VLE

-389 RSEEMKDKENSLAL
+389 RSEEMKDKENALAL
-403 PVAFLSLALIVVN
+403 PVALLSLALIVVN

-458 QRSASKDAS
+458 Q
-467 SQNAAKQEV
+467 EI
-476 SNREASSQEA
+476 SNQ
-486 AEREVSNREASSQ
+486 
-499 EAAKQEVS
+499 K
-507 SREASSQEA
+507 
-516 SKQEVYN
+516 
-523 HRSSSITASPTL
+523 SSSTPASPTL

-623 LILTHIYPYIDA
+623 LILTQLYPYIDA

-651 TLCMALTAWFT
+651 ALCMALTAWFT

>member
-201 IIYLLTIGHPLRRRA
+201 IIYLLTIGHPLRRLA
-216 LLPFLVALVMAAH
+216 LLPFLVALFMAAH

-272 LEKMKANDTSE
+272 LEKMKANYTSK
-283 GLVESVQKKN
+283 GLVDNYQKKS

-299 VNPLKGGGEAVL
+299 VNPLNGGREAVLDNGNKVKNDEKAVL

-326 NGNKVKNDEK
+326 NVNKVKNDEK
-336 AVLENVN
+336 V
-343 PLKGGRGAVLEN
+343 
-355 GNGVKNDE
+355 
-363 KVVLENGNPLKGG
+363 
-376 GGAVLE
+376 VLE

-389 RSEEMKDKENSLAL
+389 RSEEMKDKENALAL
-403 PVAFLSLALIVVN
+403 PVALLSLALIVVN

-458 QRSASKDAS
+458 QDT
-467 SQNAAKQEV
+467 
-476 SNREASSQEA
+476 SNQ
-486 AEREVSNREASSQ
+486 
-499 EAAKQEVS
+499 K
-507 SREASSQEA
+507 
-516 SKQEVYN
+516 
-523 HRSSSITASPTL
+523 SSSTPASPTL

-595 RWLCAPL
+595 RWLCASL

-651 TLCMALTAWFT
+651 ALCMALTAWFT

>member
-201 IIYLLTIGHPLRRRA
+201 IIYLLTIGHPLRRLA
-216 LLPFLVALVMAAH
+216 LLPFLVALFMAAH

-250 AYQEYLLI
+250 AYQVYLLI

-272 LEKMKANDTSE
+272 LEKMKANDTSK
-283 GLVESVQKKN
+283 GLVDNYQKKSESVLENGNLLKGGR

-299 VNPLKGGGEAVL
+299 W
-311 ENGNPL
+311 
-317 KGGRGAVLE
+317 
-326 NGNKVKNDEK
+326 NKVKNDEK
-336 AVLENVN
+336 VVLENGN

-363 KVVLENGNPLKGG
+363 KVVLED
-376 GGAVLE
+376 
-382 NENKVRT
+382 ENKVRT
-389 RSEEMKDKENSLAL
+389 RSEEMKEKENALAL
-403 PVAFLSLALIVVN
+403 PVALLSLALIVVN

-486 AEREVSNREASSQ
+486 AEREVS
-499 EAAKQEVS
+499 

-523 HRSSSITASPTL
+523 QKTSSIPASPTL

-623 LILTHIYPYIDA
+623 LILTQLYPYIDA

>member
-55 IYGITWVDIIFPF
+55 IYGITWVDIIFPL

-201 IIYLLTIGHPLRRRA
+201 IIYLLTIGHPLRRLA
-216 LLPFLVALVMAAH
+216 LLPFLVALFMAAH

-235 ALLIHTSWLPWLYLP
+235 ALLIHTSWLPWIYLP

-272 LEKMKANDTSE
+272 LEKMKANDTSK
-283 GLVESVQKKN
+283 GLVDNYQKKS
-293 EAVLEN
+293 
-299 VNPLKGGGEAVL
+299 EAVL
-311 ENGNPL
+311 ENGNLL
-317 KGGRGAVLE
+317 KGGREAVLE
-326 NGNKVKNDEK
+326 NWNKVKNDEK
-336 AVLENVN
+336 VVLENGN

-363 KVVLENGNPLKGG
+363 KVVLED
-376 GGAVLE
+376 
-382 NENKVRT
+382 ENKVRT
-389 RSEEMKDKENSLAL
+389 RSEEMKEKENALAL
-403 PVAFLSLALIVVN
+403 PVALLSLALIVVN

-458 QRSASKDAS
+458 QRAASRDAS

-486 AEREVSNREASSQ
+486 AEREVSSREASSQ
-499 EAAKQEVS
+499 EAAKQEV
-507 SREASSQEA
+507 
-516 SKQEVYN
+516 YN
-523 HRSSSITASPTL
+523 QKCSSIPASPTL

-623 LILTHIYPYIDA
+623 LILTQLYPYIDA

>member
-188 IMLILANVSLTGS
+188 IMLILANVSLIGS
-201 IIYLLTIGHPLRRRA
+201 IIYLLTIGHPLRRLA
-216 LLPFLVALVMAAH
+216 LLPFLVALFMAAH

-235 ALLIHTSWLPWLYLP
+235 AQLIHTSWLPWLYLP

-272 LEKMKANDTSE
+272 LEKMKTNDTSK
-283 GLVESVQKKN
+283 GLVDNYKKKS

-299 VNPLKGGGEAVL
+299 VNPLKGG
-311 ENGNPL
+311 
-317 KGGRGAVLE
+317 KGAVLE

-336 AVLENVN
+336 AVLEN
-343 PLKGGRGAVLEN
+343 
-355 GNGVKNDE
+355 
-363 KVVLENGNPLKGG
+363 
-376 GGAVLE
+376 
-382 NENKVRT
+382 ENKVRT
-389 RSEEMKDKENSLAL
+389 RSEEMKEKENALAL
-403 PVAFLSLALIVVN
+403 PVALLSLALIVVN

-458 QRSASKDAS
+458 QRAASKDAS
-467 SQNAAKQEV
+467 SQNVAKQEV
-476 SNREASSQEA
+476 SSREASSQEA
-486 AEREVSNREASSQ
+486 AKQEVYNREASSQ

-507 SREASSQEA
+507 NQKTSS
-516 SKQEVYN
+516 VP
-523 HRSSSITASPTL
+523 ASPTL

-651 TLCMALTAWFT
+651 ALCMALTAWFT

>member
-201 IIYLLTIGHPLRRRA
+201 IIYLLTIGHPLRRLA
-216 LLPFLVALVMAAH
+216 LLPFLVALFMAAH

-272 LEKMKANDTSE
+272 LEKMKANDTSK
-283 GLVESVQKKN
+283 GLVDNYQKKN
-293 EAVLEN
+293 
-299 VNPLKGGGEAVL
+299 GAVL

-317 KGGRGAVLE
+317 KGGREAVLE

-336 AVLENVN
+336 AVLEN
-343 PLKGGRGAVLEN
+343 
-355 GNGVKNDE
+355 
-363 KVVLENGNPLKGG
+363 
-376 GGAVLE
+376 
-382 NENKVRT
+382 ENKVRT
-389 RSEEMKDKENSLAL
+389 RSEEMKEKENALAL
-403 PVAFLSLALIVVN
+403 PVALLSLALIVVN

-443 RSRREAGTTGVEAAK
+443 RSRRKAGTTGVEAAK
-458 QRSASKDAS
+458 QRAASKDAS
-467 SQNAAKQEV
+467 SQNAAKQEL
-476 SNREASSQEA
+476 
-486 AEREVSNREASSQ
+486 SNREASSQ

-507 SREASSQEA
+507 NREASLQEA
-516 SKQEVYN
+516 AKQEISN
-523 HRSSSITASPTL
+523 QRSSSAPASPTL

-635 LSSQPLTGFL
+635 LSSEPLTGFL

-651 TLCMALTAWFT
+651 ALCMALTAWFT

>member
-201 IIYLLTIGHPLRRRA
+201 IIYLLTIGHPLRRLA
-216 LLPFLVALVMAAH
+216 LLPFLVALFMAAH

-283 GLVESVQKKN
+283 GLVESYQKKN
-293 EAVLEN
+293 E
-299 VNPLKGGGEAVL
+299 
-311 ENGNPL
+311 
-317 KGGRGAVLE
+317 
-326 NGNKVKNDEK
+326 

-363 KVVLENGNPLKGG
+363 K
-376 GGAVLE
+376 AVLE
-382 NENKVRT
+382 SENKVRT
-389 RSEEMKDKENSLAL
+389 RSEEMKDKENALAL
-403 PVAFLSLALIVVN
+403 PVALLSLALIIVN

-458 QRSASKDAS
+458 QRAASRDAS
-467 SQNAAKQEV
+467 SQNAAKHEV

-486 AEREVSNREASSQ
+486 AEREVYNREASSQ
-499 EAAKQEVS
+499 EAAKQEV
-507 SREASSQEA
+507 
-516 SKQEVYN
+516 YN
-523 HRSSSITASPTL
+523 QKCSSIPASPTL

-554 LESYEGGIRKDDVTL
+554 FESYEGGIRKDDVTL

-651 TLCMALTAWFT
+651 ALCMALTAWFT

>member
-89 SIMKLTWKTVQRWVK
+89 SITKLTWKTVQRWVK

-182 LTDSDC
+182 LADSDC

-201 IIYLLTIGHPLRRRA
+201 IIYLLTIGHPLRRLA
-216 LLPFLVALVMAAH
+216 LLPFLIALFMAAH

-235 ALLIHTSWLPWLYLP
+235 AQLIHTSWLPWLYLP

-272 LEKMKANDTSE
+272 LEKMKVKDT
-283 GLVESVQKKN
+283 GKGVVEKYQIN
-293 EAVLEN
+293 EE
-299 VNPLKGGGEAVL
+299 
-311 ENGNPL
+311 
-317 KGGRGAVLE
+317 
-326 NGNKVKNDEK
+326 
-336 AVLENVN
+336 VLENVN
-343 PLKGGRGAVLEN
+343 PLKGGREAVPENGKGVKDVEKVVLENEIKDEEQVVLENNEEKKGGREAVLEN
-355 GNGVKNDE
+355 GN
-363 KVVLENGNPLKGG
+363 
-376 GGAVLE
+376 
-382 NENKVRT
+382 KVRT
-389 RSEEMKDKENSLAL
+389 KSEEMKDKENALAL
-403 PVAFLSLALIVVN
+403 PVALLSLALIVTN
-416 VVLLFGRHLVANLV
+416 VVLLFGRHLVANLI
-430 ATMVLTALTAWLL
+430 ATIVLTALTAWLL
-443 RSRREAGTTGVEAAK
+443 RSRREAGSTGVEAAR
-458 QRSASKDAS
+458 QRAALKEAS

-486 AEREVSNREASSQ
+486 AKQEVSNREASSQGAAKQRISNREASSQ

-507 SREASSQEA
+507 NQ
-516 SKQEVYN
+516 K
-523 HRSSSITASPTL
+523 SSSTPASPTL

-623 LILTHIYPYIDA
+623 LILTQLYPYIDA
-635 LSSQPLTGFL
+635 LSSEPLTGFL

-651 TLCMALTAWFT
+651 ALCMALTAWFT

>member
-201 IIYLLTIGHPLRRRA
+201 IIYLLTIGHPLRRLA
-216 LLPFLVALVMAAH
+216 LLPFLVALFMAAH

-250 AYQEYLLI
+250 AYQVYLLI

-283 GLVESVQKKN
+283 GLVESYQKKN
-293 EAVLEN
+293 
-299 VNPLKGGGEAVL
+299 EAVL

-317 KGGRGAVLE
+317 KGGREAVLE
-326 NGNKVKNDEK
+326 NGNKI
-336 AVLENVN
+336 
-343 PLKGGRGAVLEN
+343 
-355 GNGVKNDE
+355 KNDE
-363 KVVLENGNPLKGG
+363 KV
-376 GGAVLE
+376 VLE

-389 RSEEMKDKENSLAL
+389 RSEEMKDKENTLAL
-403 PVAFLSLALIVVN
+403 PVALLSLALIVVN

-458 QRSASKDAS
+458 QRSASKDTS
-467 SQNAAKQEV
+467 SQNAAKQ
-476 SNREASSQEA
+476 
-486 AEREVSNREASSQ
+486 EVSNREASSQ

-507 SREASSQEA
+507 SREASS
-516 SKQEVYN
+516 QEVYN

-623 LILTHIYPYIDA
+623 LILMQLYPYIDA

-651 TLCMALTAWFT
+651 ALCMALTAWFT